1 MRTPSPG
8 KADPEGTSTSDRR
21 RQDLM
26 RAAFE
31 AIAAEGFEGLRTRSV
46 AARAGVNIAT
56 LHYYFPTKEALI
68 GGVAQHLTA
77 QFISL
82 HGPEPAPSGSAALDR
97 LRQEFS
103 DTRFYRANHAGLLT
117 VMAELQLR
125 ARRDE
130 AIAQIIAPL
139 LGHWR
144 DSLVDVI
151 RAGIEEGVFRA
162 RIDPAAAGLVL
173 MTAFAGT
180 TIYAISAEAMENIF
194 EEIESWLVAG
204 SEEVKAASKQTQKST
219 RKT

>member
-1 MRTPSPG
+1 MRTPSPSE
-8 KADPEGTSTSDRR
+8 ADPEGTSTSDRR
-21 RQDLM
+21 RQDLV

-31 AIAAEGFEGLRTRSV
+31 AIAAEGFEGLRTRAV

-82 HGPEPAPSGSAALDR
+82 HGPEPAASGSAALDR
-97 LRQEFS
+97 LHQEFS
-103 DTRFYRANHAGLLT
+103 DIRFYRTAHADLLT

-144 DSLVDVI
+144 GSLEDAV

-162 RIDPAAAGLVL
+162 GIDPAAAGLIL

-180 TIYAISAEAMENIF
+180 TIHSISTKAMEGIF
-194 EEIESWLVAG
+194 EEIEHWLVAAC
-204 SEEVKAASKQTQKST
+204 EEVIATSKQTQKST

>member
-1 MRTPSPG
+1 MRNSPPG
-8 KADPEGTSTSDRR
+8 ATDFESPSTSGRR
-21 RQDLM
+21 RQDLV

-31 AIAAEGFEGLRTRSV
+31 EIAAEGFERLRTRSV

-68 GGVAQHLTA
+68 GGVAQHITA

-82 HGPEPAPSGSAALDR
+82 HGLEPAPSGSAALDR
-97 LRQEFS
+97 LHQEFS
-103 DTRFYRANHAGLLT
+103 DIRFYRANHADLLT

-144 DSLVDVI
+144 DSLVEVV
-151 RAGIEEGVFRA
+151 RAGIAEGVFRTG
-162 RIDPAAAGLVL
+162 IEPAAAGLIL

-194 EEIESWLVAG
+194 EEIERWLVAASG
-204 SEEVKAASKQTQKST
+204 EAIAASKQTQEST